1 MKNKKIVALALA
13 VLMMLSVFT
22 ATAYAKTTEDAD
34 PETAAE
40 DTAKTEKQ
48 EKRIKKEKVAEPDGS
63 IGKDAAKEAAL
74 KDAGITADK
83 VEKIRSRISKL
94 DDGTVVYKVGFT
106 FGEVYYSYKIDALTG
121 SILDKTE
128 MSAEE
133 HEASKPQRKH
143 GKKKN
148 GGSTDTI
155 ANDGSSERSRD
166 KAGRTKNTSKTDET
180 TTA

>member
-1 MKNKKIVALALA
+1 MKIKKIIALALA
-13 VLMMLSVFT
+13 ALTMLSIFT

-34 PETAAE
+34 PKTTVE
-40 DTAKTEKQ
+40 DSAKTEKQ
-48 EKRIKKEKVAEPDGS
+48 DKKVKKEKASEPEGA
-63 IGKDAAKEAAL
+63 IGKDTAKEAAL

-106 FGEVYYSYKIDALTG
+106 CGEVYYSYKIDALTG
-121 SILDKTE
+121 NILDKTE

-148 GGSTDTI
+148 GGSTDT
-155 ANDGSSERSRD
+155 GESEGFS
-166 KAGRTKNTSKTDET
+166 GRTHEKGNKPVNDTETDST
-180 TTA
+180 VST